1 MLSCWYSG
9 TRTWCCAATSARYSR
24 NLYLFVTS
32 DERQIWRR
40 AGLLMRRVAS
50 LDLSEV
56 QEMRRFDPVIGVNRE
71 IDGLA
76 NAAAYGR
83 GG

>member
-1 MLSCWYSG
+1 
-9 TRTWCCAATSARYSR
+9 
-24 NLYLFVTS
+24 
-32 DERQIWRR
+32 
-40 AGLLMRRVAS
+40 MRRVAS